1 MNSREISVHIDRL
14 ASSGAAAD
22 GTALRTLTM
31 TQAKEI
37 ADRHHRHERDI
48 DIAALADGVIPLRY
62 VRNQKAYNSTDQI
75 RLLNASAAIVGLG
88 GLGGSVLDILARAG
102 VGSLTLIDGDRFEE
116 HNLNRQLLCTRH
128 GIGDFK
134 AEAAGRRA
142 LEINSAVQADF
153 HTVFLT
159 QDNAAALIGTC
170 DVVLDCLD
178 NIQTR
183 FVLEEAAREVGL
195 PMVSAA
201 VAGLTGH
208 VTTIYPQDGGL
219 QLIYGPR
226 ASLEA
231 PRGAEAALGCLPQA
245 VMLTAAMESAEA
257 LKILTGRTAELLR
270 NRLWVADLA
279 TNLFEV
285 LSLV

>member
-1 MNSREISVHIDRL
+1 MNSREISAHIDRL
-14 ASSGAAAD
+14 ATPGAAPD
-22 GTALRTLTM
+22 GTSMRTLTVA
-31 TQAKEI
+31 QAREI
-37 ADRHHRHERDI
+37 AGRHHRSERDI

-62 VRNQKAYNSTDQI
+62 VRNQKTYSSADQI

-102 VGSLTLIDGDRFEE
+102 VGRLTLIDGDRFEE
-116 HNLNRQLLCTRH
+116 HNLNRQLLCTQH
-128 GIGDFK
+128 HIGDFK

-142 LEINSAVQADF
+142 LEINSAIQADIQ
-153 HTVFLT
+153 TVFLT
-159 QDNAAALIGTC
+159 QDNAPALIGTC

-178 NIQTR
+178 NIATR
-183 FVLEEAAREVGL
+183 FVLEEAARQAGI

-208 VTTIYPQDGGL
+208 VTTIYPQDGGI
-219 QLIYGPR
+219 QLIHGPR
-226 ASLEA
+226 TSLQES
-231 PRGAEAALGCLPQA
+231 RGVETALGCLPQA
-245 VMLTAAMESAEA
+245 VMLTAAVESAEA

-279 TNLFEV
+279 ANLFEV